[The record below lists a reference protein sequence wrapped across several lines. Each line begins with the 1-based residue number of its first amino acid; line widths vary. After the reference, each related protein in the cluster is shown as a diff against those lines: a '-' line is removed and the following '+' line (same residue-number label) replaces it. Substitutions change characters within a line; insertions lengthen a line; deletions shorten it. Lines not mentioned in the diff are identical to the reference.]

1 MEDGNDHNYRR
12 SKVRQACQN
21 WQILEDEGLAYS
33 LQNEEI
39 TEHYDRN
46 RQNSRLVRD
55 DFKTARREQTFEQ
68 EMLER
73 SRQQEE
79 AEAEELAAQLALLLD
94 EERQEE
100 DAMRLDEQLAR
111 KLAQEDDEAIAREQQ
126 DRELAR
132 MLQARE
138 RVKVY
143 LQAKKLR
150 EARRRKEEGLS
161 MAFHTVLDAEKHS
174 SEQPEEVLYANL
186 ATPLKT
192 QERSHG
198 RNQEYASVSQQPRT
212 QQAAALS
219 DAVHQSSIYLLRNCD
234 VINST
239 EGTTPTH
246 YTVACAPM
254 RRLVTDQPSYR
265 YNRSDEKHIEEHTT
279 AQHYKV
285 GSQSAPSIRRDTH
298 MAVDDGGP
306 SPPYMPMQGIPE
318 RAVPECSLRMSRPT
332 HSTINCTNETASKK
346 GISCKTQ

>member
-138 RVKVY
+138 RVKT
-143 LQAKKLR
+143 LWL
-150 EARRRKEEGLS
+150 ARQCDVSLLINL
-161 MAFHTVLDAEKHS
+161 HTVITEAMKNILKNIRLLNITKLEVRALHLL
-174 SEQPEEVLYANL
+174 EEILIWLWMTAVQVLHICQCRAFQNVQFPNVVYGC
-186 ATPLKT
+186 
-192 QERSHG
+192 Q
-198 RNQEYASVSQQPRT
+198 
-212 QQAAALS
+212 
-219 DAVHQSSIYLLRNCD
+219 
-234 VINST
+234 
-239 EGTTPTH
+239 
-246 YTVACAPM
+246 
-254 RRLVTDQPSYR
+254 DQ
-265 YNRSDEKHIEEHTT
+265 HI
-279 AQHYKV
+279 
-285 GSQSAPSIRRDTH
+285 
-298 MAVDDGGP
+298 
-306 SPPYMPMQGIPE
+306 
-318 RAVPECSLRMSRPT
+318 RP
-332 HSTINCTNETASKK
+332 
-346 GISCKTQ
+346 

>member
-138 RVKVY
+138 RVK
-143 LQAKKLR
+143 AKKLR

-239 EGTTPTH
+239 ESTTPTH

-285 GSQSAPSIRRDTH
+285 GSQSAPSLRRDTH